1 MNTAATSCWVSQ
13 SGLSNLLLELL
24 REKLGSQLVQR
35 LFFFFLFSKNK
46 TINDLPQAPA
56 WL

>member
-35 LFFFFLFSKNK
+35 LFFFFLFLKQNHK
-46 TINDLPQAPA
+46 
-56 WL
+56 